1 MLKQTDRRFCS
12 DKKIFM
18 SLSAI
23 YSYGETA
30 NLVAG
35 LIRKTLPEFRNLLKL
50 PASLIFRVAPIKSKT
65 TRGHYNSDSKLVTL
79 DCRLPWNTALEVLA
93 HELVHAEQYH
103 LGKLKKKFSQRK
115 GWMHYWNGELG
126 NKGTT
131 YKAYRDQPW
140 EQEAWT
146 RQAGLAEKVSVALE
160 IKTDSITTRE
170 TK

>member
-18 SLSAI
+18 SLSAT
-23 YSYGETA
+23 YTHGETA

-35 LIRKTLPEFRNLLKL
+35 LIRKTLPEFRSLLKL

-79 DCRLPWNTALEVLA
+79 DCRLPWNAALEVLA

-103 LGKLKKKFSQRK
+103 LGKLKKKFSTRK

-146 RQAGLAEKVSVALE
+146 RQAGLAEKVSMALE
-160 IKTDSITTRE
+160 IKTDNITTGK